1 MPEARASG
9 TFRGK
14 KGTTKSVR
22 RCLSGMKQSAKIL
35 VYGLTGL
42 CSISAANA
50 AVNEAESSSY
60 QVIVQR
66 NVFDLHGPP
75 VTSPQ
80 APTAPPA
87 ANIKLTGVATIL
99 GFRQALLMVQEPS
112 VPGKPPAK
120 EESYI
125 LNEGQREGP
134 IHLLEVDEKA
144 GTVKLE
150 NDGKL
155 CQIALEVPKPAG
167 LSPLAAPN
175 QGLPPGP
182 RTPPPLLPN

>member
-1 MPEARASG
+1 
-9 TFRGK
+9 
-14 KGTTKSVR
+14 
-22 RCLSGMKQSAKIL
+22 MKRSAKIL
-35 VYGLTGL
+35 MIYAATGIGL
-42 CSISAANA
+42 ISAANA

-66 NVFDLHGPP
+66 NVFALHGPP
-75 VTSPQ
+75 ATPPQ

-112 VPGKPPAK
+112 VPGKPPSK

-144 GTVKLE
+144 GTVKLD

-155 CQIALEVPKPAG
+155 CVIALEVPKPSG
-167 LSPLAAPN
+167 SSPLAVPN

-182 RTPPPLLPN
+182 RTPPPLLPH